1 MDLNFDLGKID
12 FQDISFR
19 IQEEIQGVARIVQE
33 KGPRH
38 FQKPF
43 GIAAGVILASYFA
56 AYRPTVGRLAQ
67 LQKDIY
73 GEMAKAQYAQSYEEL
88 RYKML
93 GYYAKLPKPDRKDGW
108 LFDSILQSAQQQG
121 IILDS
126 IGSQTEGGAADYWVL
141 TIEVKTRASYDRL
154 GRWVEQLENTMPAL
168 YVTGLDITKPDQPV
182 DGLGVNQVGVK
193 ISTIMPKR
201 LMQL

>member
-1 MDLNFDLGKID
+1 MDLNFDLSKID

-19 IQEEIQGVARIVQE
+19 IQEEVQGVVRIVQE
-33 KGPRH
+33 KGPKH

-43 GIAAGVILASYFA
+43 GIAAGVILASYFVV
-56 AYRPTVGRLAQ
+56 YRPTVGKLAQ
-67 LQKDIY
+67 LQRDISA
-73 GEMAKAQYAQSYEEL
+73 EMSKAQYAQSYEEI

-126 IGSQTEGGAADYWVL
+126 IGSQAEAGPAEFWVL
-141 TIEVKTRASYDRL
+141 SIEVKTRASYARL
-154 GRWVEQLENTMPAL
+154 GKWMEQLENQTPGL
-168 YVTGLDITKPDQPV
+168 YVTGLDISKPDQPTE
-182 DGLGVNQVGVK
+182 GLGVNQIRVQ
-193 ISTIMPKR
+193 ISTVMPKR
-201 LMQL
+201 MMQL